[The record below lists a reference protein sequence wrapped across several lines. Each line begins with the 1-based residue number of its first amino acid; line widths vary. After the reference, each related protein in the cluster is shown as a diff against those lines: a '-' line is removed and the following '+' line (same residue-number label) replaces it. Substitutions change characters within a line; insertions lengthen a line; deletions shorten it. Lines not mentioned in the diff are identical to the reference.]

1 MILKLQLGYRLG
13 FEIATFKLK
22 TLWGLLKW
30 AVSPKWWNSTWNE
43 PGFTY
48 ASFQFFRLLFTLG
61 TLVGYMAAQLAI
73 ALSPRFTLRVGLGVD
88 MEAPLTPPLPQ
99 AAPKHELIH

>member
-1 MILKLQLGYRLG
+1 MIFKLQMGYRLG
-13 FEIATFKLK
+13 FEIATFKLQ

-30 AVSPKWWNSTWNE
+30 AVSPKWWTSTWNE
-43 PGFTY
+43 PGYTY

-61 TLVGYMAAQLAI
+61 TLVGFMAAQFAI
-73 ALSPRFTLRVGLGVD
+73 ALSPRFTVRVGLEAE
-88 MEAPLTPPLPQ
+88 MEVSPTPPLPQ